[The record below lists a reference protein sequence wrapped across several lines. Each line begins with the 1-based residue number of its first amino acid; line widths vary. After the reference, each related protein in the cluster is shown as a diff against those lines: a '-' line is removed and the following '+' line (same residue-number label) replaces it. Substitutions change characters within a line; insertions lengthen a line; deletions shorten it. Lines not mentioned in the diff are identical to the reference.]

1 MAETFKPAIFAK
13 LGERITTLIK
23 PPQKLSSAVTFVR
36 SAGEN
41 STSQNSK
48 KSREGHVWEMHQAL
62 QKFQPGYAITS
73 WKVYSQFA
81 KVTLKMLASGTHGEK
96 LKKSFL

>member
-13 LGERITTLIK
+13 LGERITTLIEPK
-23 PPQKLSSAVTFVR
+23 KLSSAVTFVR
-36 SAGEN
+36 STGEN

-48 KSREGHVWEMHQAL
+48 KSRKGHVWEMHHAL

-81 KVTLKMLASGTHGEK
+81 KVTMKMVA
-96 LKKSFL
+96 F

>member
-23 PPQKLSSAVTFVR
+23 PKKLSSAVTFVR

-48 KSREGHVWEMHQAL
+48 KVAKVMSGKCTRPCRSFNLDMQSQAGKSTPSL
-62 QKFQPGYAITS
+62 QK
-73 WKVYSQFA
+73 
-81 KVTLKMLASGTHGEK
+81 
-96 LKKSFL
+96 